1 MNDHERM
8 NYWYNR
14 AKKAEEELFRMEQD
28 PVWVQKLEDD
38 VFNEME

>member
-14 AKKAEEELFRMEQD
+14 IKKAEEELSRTKQD

-38 VFNEME
+38 VFNETE

>member
-14 AKKAEEELFRMEQD
+14 AKKAEEELQ
-28 PVWVQKLEDD
+28 QLKKSL
-38 VFNEME
+38 NESD